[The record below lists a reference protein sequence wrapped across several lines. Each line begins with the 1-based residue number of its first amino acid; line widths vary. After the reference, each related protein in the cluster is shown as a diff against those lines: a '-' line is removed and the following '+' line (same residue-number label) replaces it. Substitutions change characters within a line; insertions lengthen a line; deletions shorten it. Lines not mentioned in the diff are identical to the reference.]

1 MRTLLLYVKPGQ
13 RTFFDNMVRVA
24 AGASVG
30 GCSLTLIFVAM
41 LQTRNNYSDSK
52 SEADSKMYACSF

>member
-1 MRTLLLYVKPGQ
+1 MRTLLLYVEPGQ
-13 RTFFDNMVRVA
+13 RTFFDNVVRVA
-24 AGASVG
+24 GAVG

-52 SEADSKMYACSF
+52 SEAESKMYVCPF